1 MGKILTVIMVLV
13 GVGGAALGIY
23 GAVNPTGLG
32 NFFMSS
38 AGKQILNQIPMI
50 SILFFVV
57 VFGLAFGPHAIA
69 GIKNAQKKS
78 RLKVIGVKKRAK
90 IMSVTGTGL
99 YINEI
104 PQVKMVVE
112 TQPGVQAEITTLA
125 ASWSG
130 IVAGAEI
137 DILVD
142 PSNPT
147 EAVVAG

>member
-1 MGKILTVIMVLV
+1 MGKIIGILGAVL
-13 GVGGAALGIY
+13 GVAGAALGIY
-23 GAVNPTGLG
+23 AAANPQAVGS
-32 NFFMSS
+32 FFMSP
-38 AGKQILNQIPMI
+38 AGRQLLSNLPTY
-50 SILFFVV
+50 SIIFFVV
-57 VFGLAFGPHAIA
+57 VFGLAFGPFALG

-78 RLKVIGVKKRAK
+78 RLKTIGVKKRVK
-90 IMSVTGTGL
+90 IISVTGTGL

-112 TQPGVQAEITTLA
+112 TQPGVQAEITALA

-147 EAVVAG
+147 EAVMAN

>member
-1 MGKILTVIMVLV
+1 MGKIIAILGALI
-13 GVGGAALGIY
+13 GVAGAGLGIFAAANPQ
-23 GAVNPTGLG
+23 AVGS
-32 NFFMSS
+32 FFMTP
-38 AGKQILNQIPMI
+38 AGRQLMSNLPTY
-50 SILFFVV
+50 SIIFFVV

-69 GIKNAQKKS
+69 GVKNAQKKS
-78 RLKVIGVKKRAK
+78 RLKVTGVKKRVK
-90 IMSVTGTGL
+90 ILSVTGTGL

-130 IVAGAEI
+130 IIAGAEI
-137 DILVD
+137 DVLVD

-147 EAVVAG
+147 EAVVAS